1 MSKMKNLFQDLHEC
15 DVCRVSMTEY
25 GFRHETCPE
34 HSDLWKALGLKN
46 E

>member
-15 DVCRVSMTEY
+15 DVCRVNITEY